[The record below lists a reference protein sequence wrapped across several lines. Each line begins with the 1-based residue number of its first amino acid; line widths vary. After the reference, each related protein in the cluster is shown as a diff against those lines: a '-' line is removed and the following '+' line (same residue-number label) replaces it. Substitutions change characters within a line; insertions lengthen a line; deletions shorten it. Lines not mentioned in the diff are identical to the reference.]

1 MRKQKHNKNMKK
13 LLYMA
18 FLPMM
23 MLMMTLTSCSK
34 DDNSPIDGFD
44 YPAETL
50 YGTWKIT
57 KVGGIS
63 WLYETTTATFNSD
76 GSYSGKGYFGNGTGT
91 YTAKGKTINCYV
103 SGKLYC
109 TYEVQSLS
117 GTTAVLKMFSDDNS
131 STSLTLTC
139 EKQ

>member
-1 MRKQKHNKNMKK
+1 MKK
-13 LLYMA
+13 ILYLA
-18 FLPMM
+18 FLPLM

-34 DDNSPIDGFD
+34 DDDSPLDDFD

-57 KVGGIS
+57 KVEGLD
-63 WLYETTTATFNSD
+63 WPYQTTTATFNSD
-76 GSYSGKGYFGNGTGT
+76 GSYSGRGYFGDGTGT
-91 YTAKGKTINCYV
+91 YAAKGKTISCYV

-109 TYEVQSLS
+109 VYEVQYLIS
-117 GTTAVLKMFSDDNS
+117 TTAVLKMS
-131 STSLTLTC
+131 SGESGSSSLTLTC

>member
-1 MRKQKHNKNMKK
+1 MKK
-13 LLYMA
+13 FLYLALLP
-18 FLPMM
+18 LM

-34 DDNSPIDGFD
+34 DYDRPLDGFD

-57 KVGGIS
+57 KAAGLT
-63 WLYETTTATFNSD
+63 WRYETTTATFNSD
-76 GSYSGKGYFGNGTGT
+76 GSYVGKGYFGNGSGT

-109 TYEVQSLS
+109 TYEVNSLS
-117 GTTAVLKMFSDDNS
+117 GTTAELKMTAPDS

-139 EKQ
+139 TKQ